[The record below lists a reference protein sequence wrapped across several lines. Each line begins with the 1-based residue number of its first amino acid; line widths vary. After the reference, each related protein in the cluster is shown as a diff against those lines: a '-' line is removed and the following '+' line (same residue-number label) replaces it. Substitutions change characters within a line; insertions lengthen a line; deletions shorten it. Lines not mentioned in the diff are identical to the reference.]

1 MYNYEFKQSHDK
13 KYILQDDLPMISEQP
28 TNILGLASSC
38 LVAGTITLPI
48 HHAKQNKYN

>member
-13 KYILQDDLPMISEQP
+13 KYMLQDDFPMISEQP
-28 TNILGLASSC
+28 TNTLGLASSC